1 MSSWCFAEVELLHDR
16 QVLAVSDPA
25 SRGQPAGVHLM
36 WIEDLMLPPLL
47 RQLHVLC
54 PHIRP
59 WGHFAS
65 LAVTTLYRE
74 RHAVLCGLWSSSS
87 FSAAVRAQTATGTP
101 CNPRAGLDY
110 NMCVKKNENRMYASS
125 ETVLGRPGSRFW
137 SPSKTGSAGLK
148 DGAQTHGDERH
159 GAYRCCHRV
168 VHLTL
173 CAFTTQCHPSEL

>member
-36 WIEDLMLPPLL
+36 WIEDLMLPPPL

-59 WGHFAS
+59 PCHFAS

-74 RHAVLCGLWSSSS
+74 RHAVLCSLWSSSS
-87 FSAAVRAQTATGTP
+87 FSAAVRAQTATCTP

-110 NMCVKKNENRMYASS
+110 KYVCEEKGKQNVRFLGDSS
-125 ETVLGRPGSRFW
+125 RTPGSGFW
-137 SPSKTGSAGLK
+137 SPSKTG
-148 DGAQTHGDERH
+148 
-159 GAYRCCHRV
+159 
-168 VHLTL
+168 
-173 CAFTTQCHPSEL
+173 